1 MGMSE
6 FYGPSDEAQSLAVL
20 NRALD
25 LGVNLLDTADMYGVG
40 ANERLLAKVL
50 SARRNE
56 VVLATKF
63 GNMRG
68 ADGAFLGVNGRPDYV
83 RSACD
88 ASLQRLGV
96 DHIDLYYQHRVDR
109 SVPIEETVGAM
120 ADLVRAGKVR
130 HLGLSEASG
139 ATLRRAEHIHTIAA
153 LQTEYSLWSREVE
166 QDALPACREL
176 GIGFV
181 PYSPLGRGFLTGA
194 IQSPDQ
200 LAASDWRR
208 QNPRFQPEA
217 VPTNLA
223 LVAAVRAIAQ
233 DKGCTPAQ
241 LALAWLLGRWEHIVP
256 IPGTRSIGRLEE
268 NAAAA
273 SITLKPDE
281 NARIEAVLAAQP
293 VAGHR
298 YHEGGRG
305 LLNA

>member
-1 MGMSE
+1 
-6 FYGPSDEAQSLAVL
+6 
-20 NRALD
+20 
-25 LGVNLLDTADMYGVG
+25 
-40 ANERLLAKVL
+40 
-50 SARRNE
+50 
-56 VVLATKF
+56 
-63 GNMRG
+63 
-68 ADGAFLGVNGRPDYV
+68 
-83 RSACD
+83 
-88 ASLQRLGV
+88 
-96 DHIDLYYQHRVDR
+96 
-109 SVPIEETVGAM
+109 
-120 ADLVRAGKVR
+120 
-130 HLGLSEASG
+130 
-139 ATLRRAEHIHTIAA
+139 
-153 LQTEYSLWSREVE
+153 
-166 QDALPACREL
+166 
-176 GIGFV
+176 
-181 PYSPLGRGFLTGA
+181 
-194 IQSPDQ
+194 
-200 LAASDWRR
+200 
-208 QNPRFQPEA
+208 